1 MSCRVTITLKP
12 NMQVLCE
19 IIHADKEFRFIDTK
33 LTSAMRRMESYL
45 TGMQIKDKTVDVID
59 ERNSKL
65 N

>member
-1 MSCRVTITLKP
+1 MTITIKP
-12 NMQVLCE
+12 NMQVICD
-19 IIHADKEFRFIDTK
+19 ITHGDKEFRFIDTK

>member
-1 MSCRVTITLKP
+1 
-12 NMQVLCE
+12 MQVLCE